1 MFNVGRDVSWASV
14 DPTMYPKKIRIDP
27 ASNNVG
33 KYIGTTLVQHCLVNA
48 NLYPTPL
55 YTTTNGPSQ
64 VMLTG

>member
-1 MFNVGRDVSWASV
+1 MFNVGKDVSWAYV
-14 DPTMYPKKIRIDP
+14 DPTMYQKKNSELTQHRIML
-27 ASNNVG
+27 AN
-33 KYIGTTLVQHCLVNA
+33 TMAQHCLVNA